1 MSEPITLFFGSRILE
16 RFELAPEDTH
26 HAVRVLRHKKGDIIW
41 CIDGS
46 GSLFGIQLDK
56 TGSRTAGG
64 TIVSERHAHN
74 EPPLETTLVCGLTL
88 VSRMDWLIEKA
99 TELGV
104 TTVRPVEGR
113 RHVGPGRIKR
123 WERMARSAA
132 KQCRRGRIPDI
143 CAPAPL
149 DAILSDLPGDSLR
162 LLADASGGA
171 LPFPGPKVD
180 RVVVAVGPDIGF
192 STDERKSLLQNG
204 FRPVSLGAR
213 RLRTETAAVA
223 ILVPL
228 VTCFQ
233 AGTTT
238 SGSSGQGEIA

>member
-1 MSEPITLFFGSRILE
+1 VSEPATFFFGSRILE

-26 HAVRVLRHKKGDIIW
+26 HAVRVMRHKKGDIIW

-46 GSLFGIQLDK
+46 GILFGVQLEK
-56 TGSRTAGG
+56 TGSRTAVG
-64 TIVSERHAHN
+64 TIVSECPAHN
-74 EPPLETTLVCGLTL
+74 EPPLEITLVCGLTL

-104 TTVRPVEGR
+104 ATVHPIKGR

-143 CAPAPL
+143 HAPAPL
-149 DAILSDLPGDSLR
+149 DAILADLPGNALR
-162 LLADASGGA
+162 LLADASGRGM
-171 LPFPGPKVD
+171 PSPVPKVD
-180 RVVVAVGPDIGF
+180 HVVVAVGPDIGF
-192 STDERKSLLQNG
+192 SPDERKSLLQNG
-204 FRPVSLGAR
+204 FRPVSLGTR

-233 AGTTT
+233 TGATTP
-238 SGSSGQGEIA
+238 GSSGQGEIA